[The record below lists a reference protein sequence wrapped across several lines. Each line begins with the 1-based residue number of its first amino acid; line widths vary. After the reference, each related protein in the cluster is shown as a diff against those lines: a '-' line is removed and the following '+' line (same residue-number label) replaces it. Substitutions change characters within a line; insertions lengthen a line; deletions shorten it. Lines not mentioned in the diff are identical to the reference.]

1 MKRLDS
7 YYKHAV
13 KALIPSYGE
22 RESQNVVRYWFEIRE
37 GLSRMDLVLRGDEE
51 FEFDWY
57 SEDLKLLLAQV
68 PVQYVV
74 QRALFMEELLEVSP
88 TTLIPRPET
97 EELVRNLINY
107 VPEGEVMDV
116 IDVGTG
122 SGCIALGIKRLRPSW
137 NVHGIDIQSG
147 AVEVA
152 ARNASLW
159 GVDVAFEQND
169 LRALQ
174 SLDFDIVISNPPYIP
189 YQERTTMEARVEG
202 EEPEIALFVSDHD
215 PLEYYEMLLAKGTR
229 NAPKTSR
236 YFAFEI
242 HEDFGPDTAELAA
255 KYGLQHIVLTK
266 DMQGKDRMIFGRY
279 DG

>member
-1 MKRLDS
+1 MKRLGS

-37 GLSRMDLVLRGDEE
+37 GLSRMDLVLRGEEE

-57 SEDLKLLLAQV
+57 SEDLTLLMAQV

-107 VPEGEVMDV
+107 VPEGVAMDV

-137 NVHGIDIQSG
+137 NVQGIDIQSG
-147 AVEVA
+147 AVDVA

-174 SLDFDIVISNPPYIP
+174 SLDFDIVVSNPPYIP
-189 YQERTTMEARVEG
+189 YKERTTMEARVEG
-202 EEPEIALFVSDHD
+202 EEPEIALFVSDQD

-229 NAPKTSR
+229 NAPENSR

-242 HEDFGPDTAELAA
+242 HEDFGPNTAELAA

>member
-1 MKRLDS
+1 MKRLGS

-57 SEDLKLLLAQV
+57 SKDLKLLLAQV

-122 SGCIALGIKRLRPSW
+122 SGCIALGIK
-137 NVHGIDIQSG
+137 NSG
-147 AVEVA
+147 LLGTFMVSTYNQGPWKWLPAMH
-152 ARNASLW
+152 L
-159 GVDVAFEQND
+159 
-169 LRALQ
+169 
-174 SLDFDIVISNPPYIP
+174 Y
-189 YQERTTMEARVEG
+189 G
-202 EEPEIALFVSDHD
+202 E
-215 PLEYYEMLLAKGTR
+215 
-229 NAPKTSR
+229 
-236 YFAFEI
+236 
-242 HEDFGPDTAELAA
+242 
-255 KYGLQHIVLTK
+255 
-266 DMQGKDRMIFGRY
+266 
-279 DG
+279 